1 MEKDSVWKTCNY
13 NPLKLIKKKRETKEE
28 EEEIMWSVTSR
39 LGFTCCMAFHTGQ
52 QNTHIFIII
61 SKFINVIIMSC
72 DWASREMVKL
82 TAGCSLYGTLMLLL
96 HWQIFFCSSICIWII
111 KKNCKKFTCSCSEV
125 NRRHQKKAVKFIW
138 NLNLIS

>member
-39 LGFTCCMAFHTGQ
+39 LGFTCRMAFHTGDSRTLTFSSSSV
-52 QNTHIFIII
+52 NSST
-61 SKFINVIIMSC
+61 SSSCLVIGHPGRWWNWPL
-72 DWASREMVKL
+72 DV
-82 TAGCSLYGTLMLLL
+82 LYGTLMLLL
-96 HWQIFFCSSICIWII
+96 HWQIFFCSLICIWII